1 MDPISDM
8 LTRIKNAQQ
17 VKAERV
23 LIPSSK
29 AKTKIGAILKDL
41 GFIEDVEKRK
51 KKGRKVEHDY
61 LDVVLRYQEGQG
73 VINGIK
79 IVSRPSRHLYIK
91 AKEIRLVRS
100 GHGMALIST
109 PQGIMSS
116 REARKNNLGGE
127 VLFEIW

>member
-29 AKTKIGAILKDL
+29 AKAKIAAILKDL
-41 GFIEDVEKRK
+41 GFVDDVEKKK
-51 KKGRKVEHDY
+51 KKGRKNEHDY

-73 VINGIK
+73 AINGIK

-91 AKEIRLVRS
+91 AKEIRLIRS

>member
-1 MDPISDM
+1 M

-29 AKTKIGAILKDL
+29 AKAKIAAILKDL
-41 GFIEDVEKRK
+41 GFVDDVEKKK
-51 KKGRKVEHDY
+51 KKGRKNEHDY

-73 VINGIK
+73 AINGIK

-91 AKEIRLVRS
+91 AKEIRLIRS